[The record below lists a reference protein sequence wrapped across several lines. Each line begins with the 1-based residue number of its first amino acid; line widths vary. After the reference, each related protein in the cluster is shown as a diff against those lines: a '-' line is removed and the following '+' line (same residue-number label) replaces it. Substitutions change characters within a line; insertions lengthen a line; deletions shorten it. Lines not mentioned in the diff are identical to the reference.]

1 MTSEA
6 RGSLKISG
14 SGSAGGG
21 RYEEVKISGSGRV
34 TGDVEAETI
43 KISGSG
49 KMDGN
54 VQAREFKAS
63 GSFTVTGDLSAGQF
77 KCSGSGKIGGA
88 ARADSFRTSG
98 SVSVGGKLTGG
109 EAEVSGS
116 AKVANDVEME
126 QFRSR
131 GAFAIDGLLSADSI
145 EIALGGDSRAR
156 EVGGECVRVMSR
168 ASASRAG
175 GWLGG
180 RSASL
185 SAETIEG
192 DDVYLEATQANI
204 VRGRRVTI
212 GPGCH
217 IKAVEFG
224 ESLQIDP
231 DATAGGHTYTGDG
244 SPPPVRTDP
253 AERPRGWAAEHVE
266 HLSPGWAMTIT
277 GREIRNPVL
286 RGIVALIGIVIAM
299 IVVGGV
305 VFILLPTVGLAVSL
319 ILGGVAALL
328 LLLFIGLAPLA
339 FGALLIE
346 AVRWPIARRRR
357 HRPAR

>member
-14 SGSAGGG
+14 SGSASGG

-34 TGDVEAETI
+34 TGDVEAETV
-43 KISGSG
+43 KVSGSA

-54 VQAREFKAS
+54 VQARGFKAS

-109 EAEVSGS
+109 TAEISGS

-126 QFRSR
+126 EFRSR
-131 GAFAIDGLLSADSI
+131 GAFAIEGLLSADSI

-168 ASASRAG
+168 GSARRRA

-180 RSASL
+180 HSATL
-185 SAETIEG
+185 SAEIIEG
-192 DDVYLEATQANI
+192 DDVYLEATQADT

-212 GPGCH
+212 GPGCD

-231 DATAGGHTYTGDG
+231 DATVGGHTYTGDG
-244 SPPPVRTDP
+244 SPPDVRTDP
-253 AERPRGWAAEHVE
+253 AERPRGWAADHVGR
-266 HLSPGWAMTIT
+266 LCPGWGIRIA
-277 GREIRNPVL
+277 GGDIRNPVL
-286 RGIVALIGIVIAM
+286 RGIAALIGIVIAM

-305 VFILLPTVGLAVSL
+305 VFILLPMVGLGVSV

-346 AVRWPIARRRR
+346 VVRRPIARRRR